1 MTERARL
8 KETLER
14 LYREEIAGQP
24 GSGYLREHAAP
35 NFIDAQVRTF
45 EWYRPWVPARGA
57 VLDWGANHGPDSCLI
72 RATSGDAVD
81 LHACDFP
88 EPGRY
93 PVFHAFSNAEYRRL
107 EDVVA
112 MPYDA
117 NAFDAVIASG
127 VLEHTAMDDESL
139 KELHRI
145 MKPGAPLVISYLPN
159 WLSVQE
165 WKLRVIDKRDFHKRR
180 YSIAG
185 TIALLKRR
193 GFEPKVWGYH
203 SFFWERRLERLGFSA
218 PASERLAR
226 WLRKLPIDV
235 IKPTLWFIAVKV
247 NGF

>member
-14 LYREEIAGQP
+14 LYREEIAAQP
-24 GSGYLREHAAP
+24 GNGYLREHEAP
-35 NFIDAQVRTF
+35 IFVDAQVRTF
-45 EWYRPWVPARGA
+45 EWYRPHLPASGA
-57 VLDWGANHGPDSCLI
+57 ILDWGANHGPDSCLL
-72 RATSGDAVD
+72 RATYGDAIE

-93 PVFHAFSNAEYRRL
+93 PVFQAFAHSQYRKL
-107 EDVVA
+107 DDIVA
-112 MPYDA
+112 LPYDA
-117 NAFDAVIASG
+117 NFFDAVIASG

-159 WLSVQE
+159 WLSVKE
-165 WKLRVIDKRDFHKRR
+165 WKLRVIDRRDFHKRR

-193 GFEPKVWGYH
+193 GFEPKEWGYH

-218 PASERLAR
+218 DASERIAG
-226 WLRKLPIDV
+226 WLRKLPFDSV
-235 IKPTLWFIAVKV
+235 KSTLCLIAVKV